1 MNDWISPVLP
11 LEGFR
16 VLDLTRFLSGPYATM
31 VLGDMGADVLKIE
44 RPEGGDDSRRMA
56 PQVNGES
63 YPFAMPN
70 RNKRSLA
77 VDLTT
82 ERGLEL
88 FKTLVAQADLVIENF
103 RPGVTAK
110 LGIDYAALTDV
121 RPDLIYCSISGFGQ
135 TGPHRLRAG
144 LDIIA
149 QGVGGFMSMTGNPG
163 DRPVKVGVAIN
174 DLAAGATAV
183 QAILAAYIY
192 RARTGQ
198 GQSIDLSLVDAGLA
212 WTVWESGAY
221 FGSGEI
227 ATANGSRHR
236 RSAPYQAFRTQDG
249 HVTVGANTER
259 LWRRLCD
266 DVLDVPEWIQDPRFC
281 DNERRLANVE
291 ELEREIEQILALKPT
306 AEWVD
311 RLDAAGIPGGPL
323 YTYDQALESE
333 QVQARDMVV
342 EVDHPRIGRMKTVG
356 VAPKMSGSPFQITRP
371 APWLGQHSAQV
382 LAELGLPPD
391 EIDKLFVDGV
401 VHDEYR
407 RSEENGNG

>member
-1 MNDWISPVLP
+1 MLP

-44 RPEGGDDSRRMA
+44 RPEGGDDSRRMS
-56 PQVNGES
+56 PHVNGES

-77 VDLTT
+77 VDLADP
-82 ERGLEL
+82 RGLGL
-88 FKTLVAQADLVIENF
+88 FKELVARADLVIENF
-103 RPGVTAK
+103 RPGVAAK
-110 LGIDYAALTDV
+110 LGIDYASLTEV

-135 TGPHRLRAG
+135 TGPYRMRAG

-192 RARTGQ
+192 RSRTGK
-198 GQSIDLSLVDAGLA
+198 GQAIDLSLVDAGLA
-212 WTVWESGAY
+212 WTIWESGAY
-221 FGSGEI
+221 FGSGEV

-236 RSAPYQAFRTQDG
+236 RSAPYQAFRTKDG

-259 LWRRLCD
+259 LWRRLCI
-266 DVLDVPEWIQDPRFC
+266 DVLDMPDWIDDPRFC
-281 DNERRLANVE
+281 NNELRLENVD
-291 ELEREIEQILALKPT
+291 ELEREIEAILALKPT

-323 YTYDQALESE
+323 YTYDQALASE
-333 QVQARDMVV
+333 QVKARSMVV
-342 EVDHPRIGRMKTVG
+342 EVDHPRIGRMKTIG
-356 VAPKMSGSPFQITRP
+356 VAPKMSASPFQITRP
-371 APWLGQHSAQV
+371 APWLGQHSAEV
-382 LAELGLPPD
+382 LQEMGTPAE
-391 EIDKLFVDGV
+391 EIDKLFVAGV

-407 RSEENGNG
+407 RGEEKSQ